1 MAGTVVGQAIIQLD
15 VDGSNEVEAKVG
27 KSMGGIQSTLMKTG
41 AIMSAA
47 ITAPVVLMGK
57 AMITAASDY
66 QESLNKVQVAFG
78 DSSKSVE
85 DFASKTLSTAGIAK
99 GSALEMASLFGDMG
113 TSMGLPQTE
122 MAKMSTNLVQLA
134 GDLASFKNVNIDQVQ
149 GALAGIFTG
158 ETESLKRLGI
168 VMTETNVE
176 AYAMSQGITKSYSEM
191 SQAEKVAL
199 RYEYVMNSTK
209 NAQGDFARTSDGTA
223 NSTRTFQEAL
233 KELNVELGEKLLP
246 IITPVIEK
254 MTEMIKGFS
263 KLDPNWQ
270 MIILGLVFA
279 LAILGPIISLITSL
293 TTAWT
298 FAQWL
303 LNAAMAANPIVL
315 IILAIVALIAIVALV
330 IANWDQLSSFFKDL
344 WEKIKTAFTNGVQKA
359 KDTLITWVNGMKA
372 VGKNIVDGIKNGL
385 SDGWS
390 KLVDWLTD
398 KLKAL
403 KDKILGIFGIKS
415 PSKWAKEMVGENL
428 VLGLKIGM
436 GNELD
441 NLQSQ
446 LPLMLGNTF
455 SGTLS
460 PNASI
465 SKNYNPNLNVVVNVE
480 QDSFG
485 NVVSKAKL
493 FGQGTASER
502 LARA

>member
-15 VDGSNEVEAKVG
+15 VDGSNDVEAKVG

-122 MAKMSTNLVQLA
+122 MASMSTNLVQLA

-176 AYAMSQGITKSYSEM
+176 AYAMSKGIKKSYSEM

-199 RYEYVMNSTK
+199 RYEYVMNSTQ

-223 NSTRTFQEAL
+223 NSTRTFQETL
-233 KELNVELGEKLLP
+233 KELNVTLGEKLLP
-246 IITPVIEK
+246 IITPVIQK
-254 MTEMIKGFS
+254 MTEMISGFA
-263 KLDPNWQ
+263 KLDPKWQ
-270 MIILGLVFA
+270 MIILGLIGA
-279 LAILGPIISLITSL
+279 LAILGPVITLITSL
-293 TTAWT
+293 VTAWT
-298 FAQWL
+298 FVQGIF
-303 LNAAMAANPIVL
+303 NAVMAANPIALV
-315 IILAIVALIAIVALV
+315 ILAIVALIAIVAVV
-330 IANWDQLSSFFKDL
+330 IANWSQISSFFVNL
-344 WEKIKTAFTNGVQKA
+344 WGNIKSAFTNGINSVKN
-359 KDTLITWVNGMKA
+359 TLKSW
-372 VGKNIVDGIKNGL
+372 VDGIYTVGSNIVSGIISGL
-385 SDGWS
+385 SNGWGA
-390 KLVDWLTD
+390 LVNWL
-398 KLKAL
+398 KNQLGNLK
-403 KDKILGIFGIKS
+403 KTILGFFGIKS

-465 SKNYNPNLNVVVNVE
+465 SKSYNPNLNVVVNVE

-502 LARA
+502 LARV